1 MLSCSQL
8 KGNCSVKKKKFIIR
22 SIDRVC
28 GTDAQEKNR
37 CFTWLCK
44 AEIQDFEKYVVLIV
58 GAPI

>member
-8 KGNCSVKKKKFIIR
+8 KGNCSGKKIFFIIR

-37 CFTWLCK
+37 FFTWLCK
-44 AEIQDFEKYVVLIV
+44 EIQDFEKYVVLIV
-58 GAPI
+58 GAAI